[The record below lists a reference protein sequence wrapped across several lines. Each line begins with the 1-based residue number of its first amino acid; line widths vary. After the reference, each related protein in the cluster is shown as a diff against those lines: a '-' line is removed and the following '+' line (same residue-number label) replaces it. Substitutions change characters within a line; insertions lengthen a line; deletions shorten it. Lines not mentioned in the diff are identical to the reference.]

1 MSRPS
6 VFRAVA
12 ALAGVASLVSLVAL
26 VSCSKSLQVASDQAA
41 PDQLTSD
48 ESLLATLAP
57 DIATIYVSLT
67 CGTDTTF
74 GMFDAATNGKPLS
87 VFMRHPSAQ
96 KNQISWIPVQ
106 QNVTINTVG
115 NKPGQEAIPIDV
127 VQTQRLPGAPLNAT
141 VQPNAGAPG
150 VVIPPFHKDKAYAYS
165 IGVTCKPATGPD
177 VHIVIDPEMI
187 VRRP

>member
-1 MSRPS
+1 MSRPG

-26 VSCSKSLQVASDQAA
+26 LSCSKTVQVA
-41 PDQLTSD
+41 PDQLTTD
-48 ESLLATLAP
+48 EALIATIAP
-57 DIATIYVSLT
+57 DVATIYVNFT

-74 GMFDAATNGKPLS
+74 GLFDAATNGKPAWA
-87 VFMRHPSAQ
+87 FMRHPTGS
-96 KNQISWIPVQ
+96 KNQISWEVA
-106 QNVTINTVG
+106 QNAQPVTINSIG
-115 NKPGQEAIPIDV
+115 NKPGQPPFPIDV
-127 VQTQRLPGAPLNAT
+127 DTTQHGVSPGVPFKAT
-141 VQPNAGAPG
+141 VKANAGAPG
-150 VVIPPFHKDKAYAYS
+150 PIIPGFHKDTTYSYS